1 VTRPTG
7 AGSLPAAAVVDPLH
21 GSSYRKTYW
30 STTNVAEAMP
40 GVQTPLGWTMWAPIC
55 ELAIRG
61 AFAATGAL
69 PRREVV
75 IPDRAED
82 RTYNIFYGR
91 AVLQVDFFFRLGNM
105 LPGTSG
111 AAVVKQWLDFVPQ
124 EYTAPPTRRR
134 YPLVAAR
141 MPATFASLPGQ
152 TRRTRA
158 ETEIWYGQELAL
170 IGTLDREATRLSF
183 LAGVERLR
191 YNIGLAAMTDLCRC
205 QSVLVI
211 L

>member
-1 VTRPTG
+1 MTRPTA

-21 GSSYRKTYW
+21 GSSYPKTYW

-75 IPDRAED
+75 IPDQAED

-91 AVLQVDFFFRLGNM
+91 AVLQVDAQVHDR
-105 LPGTSG
+105 S
-111 AAVVKQWLDFVPQ
+111 PQ
-124 EYTAPPTRRR
+124 LASVIRRPR
-134 YPLVAAR
+134 HE
-141 MPATFASLPGQ
+141 
-152 TRRTRA
+152 RA
-158 ETEIWYGQELAL
+158 QPIEV
-170 IGTLDREATRLSF
+170 RLSQRMHGPSQGC
-183 LAGVERLR
+183 A
-191 YNIGLAAMTDLCRC
+191 
-205 QSVLVI
+205 S
-211 L
+211 